1 MEQLPSA
8 IAVADLEGC
17 IVAMNRAFHVQLSC
31 WPGCAELPVSSPGV
45 DLWTTV
51 RAVME
56 SPESG

>member
-1 MEQLPSA
+1 VEQLPSA

-51 RAVME
+51 RAV
-56 SPESG
+56 